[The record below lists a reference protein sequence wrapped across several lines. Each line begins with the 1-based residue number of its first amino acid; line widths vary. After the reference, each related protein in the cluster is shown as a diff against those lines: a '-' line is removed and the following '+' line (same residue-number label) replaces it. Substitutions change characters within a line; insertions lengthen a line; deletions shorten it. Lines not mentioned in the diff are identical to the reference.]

1 MRNRWKL
8 NRIFEITDRLN
19 MFRLPELGAR
29 IRSQLGTNGHL
40 CEHTLFCYQV
50 LTPELWHIQLSVPG
64 CKVLGLETWGFGART
79 QHCFVQRRCSG
90 TSARLPAVAHGQSSD
105 PVAQK
110 VYCKSILSLAELSIT
125 LELARG
131 TNIPRKKIP
140 NKGPPQIPKILYA
153 N

>member
-1 MRNRWKL
+1 MPGSWL
-8 NRIFEITDRLN
+8 L
-19 MFRLPELGAR
+19 ELGSLEHEHNTILYSGDAQAAVTAR
-29 IRSQLGTNGHL
+29 
-40 CEHTLFCYQV
+40 
-50 LTPELWHIQLSVPG
+50 P
-64 CKVLGLETWGFGART
+64 
-79 QHCFVQRRCSG
+79 
-90 TSARLPAVAHGQSSD
+90 PAVAHSQSSD

-110 VYCKSILSLAELSIT
+110 VYCKSILSLAELPIT